1 MIAVVLFLLIF
12 FGVPLVC
19 WLAVRAARD
28 MDARGEAGWRYGLLV
43 LCLAPIGVVVWLAA
57 RARHPLP
64 VDR

>member
-1 MIAVVLFLLIF
+1 MIAALFVFFL

-43 LCLAPIGVVVWLAA
+43 LVFFPVGVPAWIAA
-57 RARHPLP
+57 RSRRPLP
-64 VDR
+64 DS

>member
-1 MIAVVLFLLIF
+1 MIAVVLFLMIF

-28 MDARGEAGWRYGLLV
+28 MDARDEAGWRYGLLV
-43 LCLAPIGVVVWLAA
+43 LCLPPVGLIVWLAA
-57 RARHPLP
+57 RARRPFP

>member
-1 MIAVVLFLLIF
+1 VIAAILVLLI

-43 LCLAPIGVVVWLAA
+43 LCLPPVGVAAWLVA
-57 RARHPLP
+57 RARRRPP
-64 VDR
+64 AG

>member
-1 MIAVVLFLLIF
+1 MIAAILVLLL

-43 LCLAPIGVVVWLAA
+43 LCLPPIGLVAWLAA
-57 RARHPLP
+57 RTRRPLP
-64 VDR
+64 DG